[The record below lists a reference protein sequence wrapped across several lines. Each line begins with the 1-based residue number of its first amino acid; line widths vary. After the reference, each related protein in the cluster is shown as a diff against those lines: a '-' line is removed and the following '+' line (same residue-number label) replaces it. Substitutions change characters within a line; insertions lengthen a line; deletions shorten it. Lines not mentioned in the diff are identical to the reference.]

1 MEMFGMTFTTVQQL
15 MTTRCNEVQ
24 RVCNGVVYRGN
35 CFNRLLSLAL
45 RYRCKV
51 LHTFRQRM
59 HNIFLKSIKSHKA
72 CYKADPGIIFMIR
85 YCSED
90 EAVVKRITVTLD
102 DETHQ
107 ELQAWAEDETRTV
120 PNLLAWLAIKALKEK
135 SEKSS

>member
-1 MEMFGMTFTTVQQL
+1 
-15 MTTRCNEVQ
+15 
-24 RVCNGVVYRGN
+24 
-35 CFNRLLSLAL
+35 
-45 RYRCKV
+45 
-51 LHTFRQRM
+51 
-59 HNIFLKSIKSHKA
+59 
-72 CYKADPGIIFMIR
+72 MIR

-102 DETHQ
+102 DETHR